1 MTHRLQLF
9 DSPETLTASVSSFF
23 LDAYASGGDLLIVA
37 KPGHRAS
44 VLLALRDAG
53 CFPENALS
61 RQRLIALDAGE
72 ILERITRNGVIDAR
86 LFEAVVGTLVA
97 RMARRGDLWIYG
109 EIVELL
115 AEQAD
120 FAGATRLEM
129 LWNKLAER
137 YRFRLFCGYSSAH
150 FTSPDAR
157 AALREI
163 CLTHDHVSATRED
176 ALGHWLL
183 AAL

>member
-37 KPGHRAS
+37 KPAHRAS
-44 VLLALRDAG
+44 VLLALREAG
-53 CFPENALS
+53 CFPEDI
-61 RQRLIALDAGE
+61 RGQQRLIALDAGE
-72 ILERITRNGVIDAR
+72 ILERITRNGLIDTR
-86 LFEAVVGTLVA
+86 LFETVVGPLVA
-97 RMARRGDLWIYG
+97 RLARRGNLWIYG

-120 FAGATRLEM
+120 FAGATRLET
-129 LWNKLAER
+129 LWNRLAER
-137 YRFRLFCGYSSAH
+137 YPFRLFCGYSSAH
-150 FTSPDAR
+150 FTSTDAR

-163 CLTHDHVSATRED
+163 CLTHNHVSATRED

-183 AAL
+183 ASL